1 MPLHWEATNAPCE
14 HSQENNDIG
23 PSTFPSKDLENF
35 DHSLGKEE
43 QYQNTFHCTKNN
55 SKAQKQI
62 LQPAT
67 RVFLP
72 RAMAVFTSLVWKVSV
87 HPSVPW
93 SQGK

>member
-1 MPLHWEATNAPCE
+1 MHHVSIA
-14 HSQENNDIG
+14 NDVG

-43 QYQNTFHCTKNN
+43 QYGNTFHCTKNN
-55 SKAQKQI
+55 LKAQKQT

-67 RVFLP
+67 RLFLP

-87 HPSVPW
+87 HPFVPW